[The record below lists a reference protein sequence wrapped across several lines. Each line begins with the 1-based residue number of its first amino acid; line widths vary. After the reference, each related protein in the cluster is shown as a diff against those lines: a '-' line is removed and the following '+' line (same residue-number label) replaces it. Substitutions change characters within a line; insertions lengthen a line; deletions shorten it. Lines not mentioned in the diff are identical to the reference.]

1 MINFARI
8 FRGGKIMKQVGKI
21 LLLISGI
28 CLLAVGVWSLIT
40 AVLGLIAIIA
50 GAVAGDEVGMTALIL
65 GIVLFVVSL
74 LTLLFYVFAGVRGI
88 KTYTKGD
95 DKNIHKAFVWA
106 IIILV
111 LNVASLFL
119 NGGTSGIV
127 GLVIDVAY
135 ITGAF
140 MVKLS
145 K

>member
-1 MINFARI
+1 
-8 FRGGKIMKQVGKI
+8 MKQVGKI

-40 AVLGLIAIIA
+40 AILGLLAIIA
-50 GAVAGDEVGMTALIL
+50 GVAAGDEVGTAALIV
-65 GIVLFVVSL
+65 GIVVFVISL
-74 LTLLFYVFAGVRGI
+74 LTLLFYIFAGVRGI

-95 DKNIHKAFVWA
+95 DKNVRKAFVWA

-111 LNVASLFL
+111 LNVAGLVL
-119 NGGTSGIV
+119 NGGAASIV

-135 ITGAF
+135 IAGAF

>member
-1 MINFARI
+1 
-8 FRGGKIMKQVGKI
+8 MKQVGKI

-28 CLLAVGVWSLIT
+28 CLLAVGVWSLVT
-40 AVLGLIAIIA
+40 AILGLLAIIA
-50 GAVAGDEVGMTALIL
+50 GAAAGDEVGTAAIIL
-65 GIVLFVVSL
+65 GVVVFVISL

-95 DKNIHKAFVWA
+95 EKNVNKAFVWA
-106 IIILV
+106 IIILI
-111 LNVASLFL
+111 LNVAGLVL
-119 NGGTSGIV
+119 NGGTAGIV

-135 ITGAF
+135 IAGAF